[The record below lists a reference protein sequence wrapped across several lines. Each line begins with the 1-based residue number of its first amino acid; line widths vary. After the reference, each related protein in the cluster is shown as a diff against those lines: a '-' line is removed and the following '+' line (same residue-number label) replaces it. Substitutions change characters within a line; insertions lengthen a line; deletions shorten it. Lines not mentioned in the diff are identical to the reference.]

1 MLIGGLQK
9 TSLIDFPK
17 KIAAIVFT
25 HGCNFRCPYCHNP
38 ELVTGGQG
46 DITQEYVLNFLE
58 NRRGKL
64 DGVVVTGGEPCLQ
77 KDLPDFLRI
86 LKEMDYA
93 VKLDTNGSHY
103 KMLKSII
110 DDELTDYIAM
120 DIKAPVEKY
129 ETVANT
135 NFNVQNIIKSID
147 LIMNSGVDYEFR
159 TTVVK
164 NLLSPQ
170 DFEKIGF
177 LADGAEKYFIQNFL
191 YTKTLDKTYSKAAPF
206 APSELKEAAE
216 LLKQHNINYVKIR

>member
-25 HGCNFRCPYCHNP
+25 RGCNFRCPYCHNP
-38 ELVTGGQG
+38 ELVTGEQG
-46 DITQEYVLNFLE
+46 DITQEYVLNFLK

-64 DGVVVTGGEPCLQ
+64 EGVVVTGGEPCLQ

-103 KMLKSII
+103 EMLKSII

-120 DIKAPVEKY
+120 DIKAPLEKY

-170 DFEKIGF
+170 DFDKIGF
-177 LADGAEKYFIQNFL
+177 LADGADKYFIQNFL

-206 APSELKEAAE
+206 ALSELRESAE